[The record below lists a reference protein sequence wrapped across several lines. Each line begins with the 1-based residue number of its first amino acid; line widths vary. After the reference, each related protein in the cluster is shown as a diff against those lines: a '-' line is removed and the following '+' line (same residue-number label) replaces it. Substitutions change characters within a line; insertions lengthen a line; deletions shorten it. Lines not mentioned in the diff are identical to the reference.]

1 MSMFTDHSKIQL
13 EFNKE
18 MIEKSKNIIL
28 SPKTTNALILRKIY
42 YVFPEVEKLIIKH
55 RNLSENKGSDEDNR
69 ICGGSRSQGKHEHCR
84 QKASM

>member
-28 SPKTTNALILRKIY
+28 SPKTTNALILR
-42 YVFPEVEKLIIKH
+42 
-55 RNLSENKGSDEDNR
+55 
-69 ICGGSRSQGKHEHCR
+69 
-84 QKASM
+84 